1 MNAAEGAIK
10 ALRRRN
16 PHAVRLAQAVSFAV
30 VVDRALLR
38 AARLE
43 LVPEADAG
51 AEADLWFSSIV
62 TSRTVDGIVLDREA
76 AETLRRAMR
85 ADEVEA
91 AWRVTSREHEPWVA
105 PSIRFEEEIA
115 YLSVSAVP
123 GARERMAAQIQSV
136 VRAMLRQDRPGL
148 AQWASRALAMF
159 PSDVR
164 DLPETKML
172 DAGARIRLGHGVATA
187 EDEPMPSWMSLVA
200 PPSLARA
207 RLKVE
212 LRERELILVAPAEQQ
227 RPSRDAGQIEV
238 PATNPIVVE
247 VSWDEETVPR
257 AKQVVLRPGE
267 TVRLAVANDAL
278 RIRTITGEEFDIRE
292 AAVTSDILASEII
305 DFSAELARHGRVVG
319 RERELAELMMRTG
332 MVRIDGEEGVGKTA
346 LLCELVRRLAP
357 APVFVHFF
365 RSGDYRM
372 GSISAAMR
380 SIAAQIALRYRLEET
395 VVELPLHQVL
405 ERLALSPRCPS
416 QLYIVL
422 DDVDDA
428 RDEKRE
434 VPDRVLERM
443 FEHLPAFVTVF
454 ASSASGRAKR
464 GPRVS
469 KRGRDWA
476 LGEEVERFD
485 LPEPVLRVAPS
496 KTLVAEVYGDEIA
509 EQSVGNFGD
518 AEAFA
523 AAERLDRRSADG
535 RELLHRLPERDA
547 AALIEL
553 SVAKWPLPAE
563 LFGELT
569 IAETLIRHEGGQLEL
584 LAGLRRLIEGTDDDA
599 TERTAE
605 LMKRLEANLDRED
618 VRRYYALHALD
629 HLLAAGKPADARALC
644 RTPAFMK
651 EVLAHY
657 EPALM
662 LAHLEKMSLEY
673 EDDTLRATATAFE
686 REAEALAVAPAELPA
701 ILAAYLPEDVLPH
714 PAPRLVTIGG
724 FVRDD
729 RLPPRRH
736 EAPIA
741 GCAAATDGTL
751 ASWSDDGR
759 LILREDRI
767 APVVLDLSTPVTA
780 WIEVRGSRV
789 VTDAAGFLHVLLRG
803 GVLTSAVAAHAG
815 PVSGAVAGTGELFAT
830 WSAEGVIRLWSVVQ
844 LGSGIEAQGELVAH
858 EHDIT
863 GCAFVGGDRLLVSCS
878 RDGTIRTWSIAEKRA
893 IQVIRNGAPVT
904 GMVVSSDGRWIAAVD
919 DAGQLRIDAVEPRLE
934 SSVSARNIT
943 TQHRGGIEGIALS
956 SDDRFLATWGGAS
969 DGVCVWQVPPASSAG
984 LLEIDTFLETPRDAQ
999 VTACTF
1005 LEPGPR
1011 LLIARSD
1018 GSAIVAELE
1027 PMRDKPRTLDSGG
1040 VVIRSALDLRETFLT
1055 GDESGRLIEWNEADF
1070 GMRDYSKAPGRI
1082 DAMVAGEAVL
1092 VTDGE
1097 SYVRFL
1103 ESEAMARLR
1112 PLRQP
1117 RMRARGHSCVIWSTL
1132 DSQVLRGDVG
1142 DRTLETVWEK
1152 KEGEIATC
1160 AIGRDPSRI
1169 AIGYTNGVMR
1179 ILHGSSA
1186 SESALGDSEAPVT
1199 ALAFASDDS
1208 LLVSAHEELLTLW
1221 DVSSGST
1228 YSGAMADEDTTIV
1241 AIEPDDERNRI
1252 ATVAANGT
1260 IRIRPLDNLPSA
1272 LTLEGK
1278 LVPALGC
1285 WFTSDGTALVGIT
1298 ADHTIRIWS
1307 TETGNQLAE
1316 GRGHRAPITGLVL
1329 ANHAIYTCSEDRTV
1343 RMWDARTGEQLA
1355 VVYGYNAFRC
1365 IAASE
1370 AGVITAGDDAGQ
1382 VWQLKTGDR
1391 ESWFISAAAD
1401 DRAFVEKL
1409 RSDLQN
1415 RGIDVWSTTASGVFL
1430 TEALRDAVRQASG
1443 AIVILSEAAGR
1454 SSSVQYE
1461 TVAFASSAK
1470 VPVVAVV
1477 IDDTDP
1483 FESQFAFSYERL
1495 DFRRWRDPYTYEDLV
1510 AALVDRL
1517 SAPPSAGK
1525 RDI

>member
-1 MNAAEGAIK
+1 MNAAEAAIK
-10 ALRRRN
+10 ALRKRN
-16 PHAVRLAQAVSFAV
+16 PHAVRLAQVVSFAV

-76 AETLRRAMR
+76 AETLRRAMK

-123 GARERMAAQIQSV
+123 GARARMAAQIQSV

-172 DAGARIRLGHGVATA
+172 DAGARIRLGHGVATV

-207 RLKVE
+207 WLKVD
-212 LRERELILVAPAEQQ
+212 LRERELILTAPAEQQ
-227 RPSRDAGQIEV
+227 QAARDAWQIEV

-305 DFSAELARHGRVVG
+305 DFSAELARHERVVG
-319 RERELAELMMRTG
+319 RERELAELMRRTG

-380 SIAAQIALRYRLEET
+380 SIAAQIALRYRLEEA
-395 VVELPLHQVL
+395 VIELPLHQVL

-434 VPDRVLERM
+434 VPDGVLERM
-443 FEHLPAFVTVF
+443 FRSEQLPAFTTVF
-454 ASSASGRAKR
+454 ATLAEDGSARRLSFQLGRSKAAVAGIYSSDIAERSGGHFGTAEALAAEVLFHSSADTSEILSG
-464 GPRVS
+464 
-469 KRGRDWA
+469 
-476 LGEEVERFD
+476 
-485 LPEPVLRVAPS
+485 LPE
-496 KTLVAEVYGDEIA
+496 
-509 EQSVGNFGD
+509 Q
-518 AEAFA
+518 
-523 AAERLDRRSADG
+523 
-535 RELLHRLPERDA
+535 DA
-547 AALIEL
+547 AALAEL
-553 SVAKWPLPAE
+553 SVARWRVPAN
-563 LFGELT
+563 LFGDLSLATLLT
-569 IAETLIRHEGGQLEL
+569 SYEADQLEL
-584 LAGLRRLIEGTDDDA
+584 PKGVRKLIEGSSDDTIVRHA
-599 TERTAE
+599 A

-618 VRRYYALHALD
+618 VRRYHALHALD
-629 HLLAAGKPADARALC
+629 HLLAAGKPAEARGLC
-644 RTPAFMK
+644 HTPAFMK

-686 REAEALAVAPAELPA
+686 REAEALAVAPAELLA
-701 ILAAYLPEDVLPH
+701 VLAAYLPADVLPH

-741 GCAAATDGTL
+741 GCAAATDATL

-780 WIEVRGSRV
+780 WIEVRGARV
-789 VTDAAGFLHVLLRG
+789 VADAAGFLHVLLRG
-803 GVLTSAVAAHAG
+803 GVLTSTVAAHAG
-815 PVSGAVAGTGELFAT
+815 PVSGAIAGTGELFAT
-830 WSAEGVIRLWSVVQ
+830 WSSEGVIRLWSVVQ
-844 LGSGIEAQGELVAH
+844 PGSRIEAQGDLAAH
-858 EHDIT
+858 EDDIT

-893 IQVIRNGAPVT
+893 IQVIRHGAPVT
-904 GMVVSSDGRWIAAVD
+904 GMVVSSDGRWIAAAD
-919 DAGQLRIDAVEPRLE
+919 DEGTVRIAAVEPATERTVVNDVTTRH
-934 SSVSARNIT
+934 SSR
-943 TQHRGGIEGIALS
+943 IEGIVRSL
-956 SDDRFLATWGGAS
+956 DDRYFASWGEAG
-969 DGVCVWQVPPASSAG
+969 DGVFVGRVLPASSPG
-984 LLEIDTFLETPRDAQ
+984 PVESVGFYETPAR
-999 VTACTF
+999 VTTCTF

-1011 LLIARSD
+1011 LLIGWSD
-1018 GSAIVAELE
+1018 GSAVVTELE
-1027 PMRDKPRTLDSGG
+1027 SAEDQRRTLDTGG
-1040 VVIRSALDLRETFLT
+1040 AVIHCALDLPETFIT
-1055 GDESGRLIEWNEADF
+1055 GDDHGRLIEWNKADF
-1070 GMRDYSKAPGRI
+1070 GMRDYSKAPRRI
-1082 DAMVAGEAVL
+1082 DAMVAGNAVL

-1097 SYVRFL
+1097 TSVRFVG
-1103 ESEAMARLR
+1103 SEDAVRI
-1112 PLRQP
+1112 RQP
-1117 RMRARGHSCVIWSTL
+1117 RMHARGAACVIWSTL
-1132 DSQVLRGDVG
+1132 DNQVFRGDASAMRVEEVE
-1142 DRTLETVWEK
+1142 ETK
-1152 KEGEIATC
+1152 KGEIATC

-1169 AIGYTNGVMR
+1169 AMGYRSGVIH
-1179 ILHGSSA
+1179 ILHDDFV
-1186 SESALGDSEAPVT
+1186 SEVALGDSNVPVT
-1199 ALAFASDDS
+1199 ALELANLDS
-1208 LLVSAHEELLTLW
+1208 FVVSAHEELLTLW
-1221 DVSSGST
+1221 SIRSRASVASVRDEAAVV
-1228 YSGAMADEDTTIV
+1228 AMEA
-1241 AIEPDDERNRI
+1241 DDERNRI
-1252 ATVAANGT
+1252 ATVTSQGRV
-1260 IRIRPLDNLPSA
+1260 RIRALADLHVE

-1278 LVPALGC
+1278 VLPALGC
-1285 WFTSDGTALVGIT
+1285 RFTPDGMALVGAT
-1298 ADHTIRIWS
+1298 ADHTVRIWS
-1307 TETGNQLAE
+1307 TESGKQLGK
-1316 GRGHRAPITGLVL
+1316 GRGHRAAITGFVL
-1329 ANHAIYTCSEDRTV
+1329 ANAAIYTCSEDCTV
-1343 RMWDARTGEQLA
+1343 RMWDVRTGEQLA

-1382 VWQLKTGDR
+1382 VWQLKTGER
-1391 ESWFISAAAD
+1391 GSWFISAAAD

-1430 TEALRDAVRQASG
+1430 AEALRDAVRQASG
-1443 AIVILSEAAGR
+1443 AIVIVSEAAGR
-1454 SSSVQYE
+1454 SSSVEHE

-1470 VPVVAVV
+1470 VPLVAVV

-1483 FESQFAFSYERL
+1483 FESQFAFTVERL
-1495 DFRRWRDPYTYEDLV
+1495 DFRRWRDPYAYEGLV
-1510 AALVDRL
+1510 DALVDRL
-1517 SAPPSAGK
+1517 SPPASA
-1525 RDI
+1525 